1 MKERMSNYR
10 DNTIVK
16 IKPIAYYKML
26 VHILRYGSK
35 TRPHHKFKEVM
46 GMIIGHLEGDGKIK
60 DVIIE
65 DAVPVSHGG
74 SIEVDFSSSDYGK
87 FEAIN
92 VEAGERNMFTLGWY
106 HSHPG
111 LSIFFSGTDI
121 RNQQGWQVP
130 NPSAVG
136 IVFDHTYLES
146 PGDLGFRTFR
156 LDDPSKNNML
166 RYHEVETI
174 VEIPDSLDFY
184 DYIIDLIG
192 KIHSKEPPILELNEK
207 FNIFDD
213 ISIPDDNQFKH
224 EISQLD
230 SNKIIDTIKTNIS
243 GMIESLL
250 NPLILMINNW
260 SQNLGQ
266 GMFNNNLSTKEALK
280 NLKNILITEIDQL
293 QNTILFTLQYNL
305 TNLDMYID
313 DRFDVITKIFKK
325 IGDSINNLEEN
336 IINQIKDSFKEI
348 NPELEKKLISLF
360 KTEIESIEN
369 IIDNNKDLEKEVDKQ
384 NEIVGNLENINSLIQ
399 DKITKEFN
407 EYYKNVEFEYDK
419 IHKNTQESLDQFEK
433 NLEKITFSINN
444 LKSEYENSTTRLN
457 KKIEALKDENNKLKK
472 QLNEKK
478 VGE

>member
-1 MKERMSNYR
+1 MSNYR